1 MYSRPY
7 IVRKATTQGGK
18 EVTVPPFSQLEPGD
32 KVVVLCNGFMLVLP
46 EGATVNEKLLK
57 QAIGMPKESR

>member
-7 IVRKATTQGGK
+7 VVRKATTQGGK

-46 EGATVNEKLLK
+46 EGATVDEELLK
-57 QAIGMPKESR
+57 QAIGMPKEK